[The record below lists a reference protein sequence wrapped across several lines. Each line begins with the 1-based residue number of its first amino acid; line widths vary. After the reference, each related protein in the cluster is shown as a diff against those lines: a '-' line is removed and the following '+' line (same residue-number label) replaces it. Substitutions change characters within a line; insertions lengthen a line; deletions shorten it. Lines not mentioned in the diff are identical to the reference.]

1 MTDVNQYL
9 RRPSQAANLKADY
22 DKGKDLNS
30 QYEDKAW
37 EWIEKNHPD
46 VMIHRESIAIEIV
59 QDTIAHAVSQLG
71 IASPATR
78 AMLAAKLRSRLI
90 GAGAIDEY
98 MNNPAITEITVT
110 NTRIR
115 IQRDG
120 RWEVAPPLSS
130 SAEASSLA
138 QFLCDR
144 AGARYQPVNPLQ
156 TIMWPGNGAR
166 INVVHES
173 VSGNGGPILT
183 IRKRNKLAALDLPD
197 LIDRGMLNED
207 MAELLIRVILGKGNM
222 AIAGPTNTGKTTV
235 LRALARAAIPQWER
249 LITIEDIDEL
259 QLVDLFPDCVSLVG
273 HEKTDPD
280 SAEADVS
287 IHALFKNALRMT
299 PDRLIIGEVRGM
311 EAKDILD
318 ASVTEQGGILFTV
331 HLNQPELLFQRFHWL
346 LLNSG
351 LQQPLDIVVAQVKA
365 ALNVIV
371 QINRPTDADG
381 QATRRMTEIAEVR
394 SDGSIVPLWQWQGDD
409 WIQTADVSATLQ
421 HKMALYGG

>member
-1 MTDVNQYL
+1 MADVNQYL
-9 RRPSQAANLKADY
+9 RRPSQAANLKADH
-22 DKGKDLNS
+22 DKGKDLTTH
-30 QYEDKAW
+30 YEDKAW

-207 MAELLIRVILGKGNM
+207 MAELLMRVILGKGNM

-331 HLNQPELLFQRFHWL
+331 HLNQPDLLFQRFHWL